1 MDSSIS
7 MTTDKQHPGAGAGPE
22 PVSPGPV
29 SHPAAWDP
37 GPGCAAVTDVDQ
49 FLRYRLGA
57 GGTVITMNQHIGNMA
72 DILANEEFLQ
82 SELSQSEKSPWRR
95 REPWRD
101 VALTDLETDD
111 GLLVTHVN
119 QTSGLLKTEGKWALA
134 SDNQTSEEWLTNHS
148 LQHQKLTLH
157 DLLRQGSIIRKKD
170 EADIK
175 HLQLR
180 LDIVD
185 KFESRLHGMTDLYHQ
200 RMEWLMEGS
209 RKMFGLVKGSR
220 VGLLIDSSDAN
231 CGLGR
236 LQDFQ
241 TALLCLLDEQL
252 CYRKQFYFLSFG
264 SDLSALWET
273 TRDVNIRTLDEARQ
287 WVQDLQPSGSCNLL
301 KAMKRILKVK
311 SLNSL
316 LIILGTCP
324 DQTAE
329 ILADYM
335 QQCILGRHLPIQ
347 AVAYDCSHHM
357 THVTVRTLGDVSRG
371 RYHSYSAGCQT
382 QMCRSSDIEAL
393 VKESQRASHVLEK
406 IQELR
411 EGLTG
416 DAVGGVMEE
425 ISTEVAKIPPARFL
439 PQPPN
444 HDGPLCIET
453 SSFLPKTS
461 ADWLRKNGLKA
472 KKLSLYQVLA
482 PNAFSPLE
490 EFVPILH
497 KTVSST
503 LHGKAMMQF
512 EWHDGTVKNVH
523 VDPPLLY
530 EYQKQLGRA
539 MSMFERRADWLSTS
553 SRRIWGNVC
562 EKRVM
567 ILMDTSV
574 YNSMHIIHIQH
585 SLRLLL
591 EQQMTN
597 KESFNLIAF
606 GSEVTQ
612 YQPLPVPVTPD
623 KLQAAWRWA
632 LGLQCKGSRNLLGAL
647 KAAIEND
654 LSDEQGLCSMYLLT
668 SGVPDQQMATI
679 CSYVAEVCGGR
690 DLQLHVC
697 LFSIG
702 DFDLG
707 GTVPARYASPRETAC
722 ELREL
727 AQSGRGRFHWFQETG
742 IIESD
747 DICLLLAE
755 MEKAANYSQK
765 CVMLVESLKRRSVK
779 QSQEPPDSADSLKM
793 LVKRENRCSQ
803 KLIAPKPTALTLARM
818 QAREESGEESRT
830 AVRALTW
837 RPSSGKAINPP
848 AHPDKKWI
856 HCSVENRTK
865 QNKTAKVSKS
875 MFYTEDGNK
884 VGAVYQKY
892 PKMKSMKKIVRF
904 ASLPKEEEICS
915 TSMWLQK
922 FGIKRLRLDLHKLI
936 SGMDCAHKKQLG
948 VVKHLQLR
956 PHELEE
962 YIEQVERVLCRY
974 LQRLQWLLSG
984 SRRLF
989 GTILEKR
996 VCILLDTSGST
1007 NPYLPALKKELTS
1020 LIWEQLRKDSHSF
1033 NLLCFAERVNAWQD
1047 HLVEATD
1054 ETCHSAVQWASAAVA
1069 HGNTCTLETLQ
1080 KAFQYVD
1087 VQGIYLLTDGKPD
1100 TSCSLILKE
1109 TQQMNQGR
1117 GVKIHTISF
1126 NCVDSTANEFLKK
1139 LAAQTGG
1146 RFHRCHGATDGQL
1159 AAHKMLAGG
1168 FSDEDNPNLP
1178 AFEGDDLKRLSGEIN
1193 KARQFLAQ
1201 AKSFRHL
1208 LLEKQMKPDRTGTGT

>member
-818 QAREESGEESRT
+818 
-830 AVRALTW
+830 
-837 RPSSGKAINPP
+837 
-848 AHPDKKWI
+848 
-856 HCSVENRTK
+856 
-865 QNKTAKVSKS
+865 
-875 MFYTEDGNK
+875 
-884 VGAVYQKY
+884 
-892 PKMKSMKKIVRF
+892 
-904 ASLPKEEEICS
+904 
-915 TSMWLQK
+915 
-922 FGIKRLRLDLHKLI
+922 
-936 SGMDCAHKKQLG
+936 G

>member
-1 MDSSIS
+1 
-7 MTTDKQHPGAGAGPE
+7 MT
-22 PVSPGPV
+22 
-29 SHPAAWDP
+29 
-37 GPGCAAVTDVDQ
+37 
-49 FLRYRLGA
+49 
-57 GGTVITMNQHIGNMA
+57 N
-72 DILANEEFLQ
+72 
-82 SELSQSEKSPWRR
+82 
-95 REPWRD
+95 
-101 VALTDLETDD
+101 
-111 GLLVTHVN
+111 
-119 QTSGLLKTEGKWALA
+119 
-134 SDNQTSEEWLTNHS
+134 
-148 LQHQKLTLH
+148 
-157 DLLRQGSIIRKKD
+157 
-170 EADIK
+170 
-175 HLQLR
+175 
-180 LDIVD
+180 
-185 KFESRLHGMTDLYHQ
+185 LYHQ

-220 VGLLIDSSDAN
+220 VGLLIDSSAAN

-264 SDLSALWET
+264 SDLSSLWET
-273 TRDVNIRTLDEARQ
+273 PRNVNIRTLDETRQ

-301 KAMKRILKVK
+301 KAMKRIVKVRK
-311 SLNSL
+311 LNAL

-335 QQCILGRHLPIQ
+335 QQCMLGRYLPIQ
-347 AVAYDCSHHM
+347 AVAYNCSHYM
-357 THVTVRTLGDVSRG
+357 THATLRALAEVSGG
-371 RYHSYSAGCQT
+371 RYHSYFTGHQT
-382 QMCRSSDIEAL
+382 QRCWNSDIEAL
-393 VKESQRASHVLEK
+393 RKELQQASDVLEK
-406 IQELR
+406 VQEMR
-411 EGLTG
+411 QGLMG
-416 DAVGGVMEE
+416 DTLSEVMEE
-425 ISTEVAKIPPARFL
+425 ISSEVAKIQPTRFL

-461 ADWLRKNGLKA
+461 ADWLRQNSLKA

-490 EFVPILH
+490 EFVPILR

-503 LHGKAMMQF
+503 LHGKVMMQL

-539 MSMFERRADWLSTS
+539 MNRFERRADWLSTS
-553 SRRIWGNVC
+553 SRRMWGNVC

-567 ILMDTSV
+567 ILVDTSL
-574 YNSMHIIHIQH
+574 YNSLHIIHIQH

-597 KESFNLIAF
+597 KERFNLIAF
-606 GSEVTQ
+606 GSEVNQ
-612 YQPLPVPVTPD
+612 YQPRMVLVTPER
-623 KLQAAWRWA
+623 LQAAWRWA
-632 LGLQCKGSRNLLGAL
+632 LTLQCKGSRNLLGAL
-647 KAAIEND
+647 RAVIEND
-654 LSDEQGLCSMYLLT
+654 LSEQWDPCGMYLLT
-668 SGVPDQQMATI
+668 SGVPDQGMDMV
-679 CSYVAEVCGGR
+679 CSYVAEICGGC

-697 LFSIG
+697 LFS
-702 DFDLG
+702 LG
-707 GTVPARYASPRETAC
+707 HVNLSGTVPARYASPQETAC
-722 ELREL
+722 MLREL

-747 DICLLLAE
+747 DICLILAE

-765 CVMLVESLKRRSVK
+765 CAVLVESLRRRTVK
-779 QSQEPPDSADSLKM
+779 QSQGPPVSGDSLKT
-793 LVKRENRCSQ
+793 LVKRENRCPQ
-803 KLIAPKPTALTLARM
+803 KLLFPKPTALTLARM
-818 QAREESGEESRT
+818 QAREESGEETGS

-837 RPSSGKAINPP
+837 RPSSGKAVIPP
-848 AHPDKKWI
+848 AHSEKKWI
-856 HCSVENRTK
+856 HTSVENHTK

-892 PKMKSMKKIVRF
+892 PKMKSMRKTIPFVY
-904 ASLPKEEEICS
+904 LPKEEEICS
-915 TSMWLQK
+915 TSLWLQK
-922 FGIKRLRLDLHKLI
+922 FGIKKLRLDLHKLI
-936 SGMDCAHKKQLG
+936 SGLDCVHKKQLVRTLHKRVSAKYCAAFPRVEING
-948 VVKHLQLR
+948 VVKHLQLHL
-956 PHELEE
+956 HELEE
-962 YIEQVERVLCRY
+962 YIEQMERVLCRY

-1007 NPYLPALKKELTS
+1007 DPYLPALKKELTS
-1020 LIWEQLRKDSHSF
+1020 LIWEQLRKNSHSF
-1033 NLLCFAERVNAWQD
+1033 NLLCFAEHVDTWRD
-1047 HLVEATD
+1047 CLVEATD
-1054 ETCHSAVQWASAAVA
+1054 ETCHEAVQWASGAIA
-1069 HGNTCTLETLQ
+1069 HGNTCTLEALQ
-1080 KAFQYVD
+1080 KAFQFLD

-1126 NCVDSTANEFLKK
+1126 NCIDSTANEFLKK
-1139 LAAQTGG
+1139 LAAQTRG
-1146 RFHRCHGATDGQL
+1146 RFHHCHGDVDGQL

-1168 FSDEDNPNLP
+1168 FSDEDDPNLP

-1193 KARQFLAQ
+1193 KARQFLTQ

-1208 LLEKQMKPDRTGTGT
+1208 LLEKQMKPDQTVPGT